1 MNCKAATNRKG
12 VNTIMT
18 KTRRR
23 KNCQQLK
30 ICNILEMMELPKW
43 WFLGVFRD
51 PSGLG
56 IVISV
61 YKRVQTFL
69 DLNTPQRKVE
79 NPSEFDV
86 KYVSQSEIPKLNFLP
101 CRLPFNFCRL
111 YSWIDEGDKHSL
123 WPTPDRYLGAAAAAE
138 AAACLKGKVLCC
150 QYTWLP
156 TSVFYCTC
164 GKPLYLPYKHCI
176 VLPTCADGKPV
187 KYTWWTSITRCT
199 SITWGGVVQRFPW
212 ETAQ

>member
-30 ICNILEMMELPKW
+30 ICNILEMMQSPKW

-86 KYVSQSEIPKLNFLP
+86 KYVSQSEIPKLNFWP

-123 WPTPDRYLGAAAAAE
+123 WPTPDRYLGAAAAEA

-156 TSVFYCTC
+156 ISVY
-164 GKPLYLPYKHCI
+164 
-176 VLPTCADGKPV
+176 
-187 KYTWWTSITRCT
+187 S
-199 SITWGGVVQRFPW
+199 
-212 ETAQ
+212 TAHIW